1 MEHSAHPPMP
11 DLEICEINLL
21 RGPNVW
27 ANYPVLEAWVD
38 LGSLNDASSDEVPGF
53 NERLKS
59 WLPGSVSYT
68 HLRSPRDRTRSRMP
82 SSA

>member
-1 MEHSAHPPMP
+1 MP

-38 LGSLNDASSDEVPGF
+38 LGSLNDA
-53 NERLKS
+53 
-59 WLPGSVSYT
+59 
-68 HLRSPRDRTRSRMP
+68 
-82 SSA
+82 